1 MSFRFAFALP
11 SAPAALFAAAS
22 LFIEGACSAKVD
34 FARDVR
40 PLLNQ
45 HCTSCHGGVKKAGG
59 VSFLFREGAMAP
71 GKSGE
76 VPFTPGGLEKSE
88 AIRRLLTEDEDDR
101 MPPAKHGPRLSDS
114 EVTIFRDWVKQGAPW
129 KGHWA

>member
-1 MSFRFAFALP
+1 MSSRSAFARPRPVAVFL
-11 SAPAALFAAAS
+11 AVAALFAAAAR
-22 LFIEGACSAKVD
+22 GAEVD

-59 VSFLFREGAMAP
+59 VSFLFRESAMAP

-76 VPFTPGGLEKSE
+76 VPFKPG
-88 AIRRLLTEDEDDR
+88 D
-101 MPPAKHGPRLSDS
+101 
-114 EVTIFRDWVKQGAPW
+114 
-129 KGHWA
+129 